1 MTDTDIVAYIVDRFE
16 GSAVTHDPDDRGGV
30 TRFGITL
37 PTLQQVK
44 PEATAGD
51 VWALTRDE
59 ALNIYLE
66 LFVFRPG
73 FYQIA
78 DWRLRLACVDAAI
91 HSGPR
96 RAQEW
101 LQAAVGAQVDG
112 VAGRDT
118 YAKVAS
124 TDAVTARERLI
135 ASRLRHLG
143 HLITRDVRQAKFAK
157 GWLTRVG
164 TILEAA

>member
-1 MTDTDIVAYIVDRFE
+1 MTDLEIVDYIVERFE
-16 GSAVTHDPDDRGGV
+16 GSAATNDPDDRGGV

-37 PTLQQVK
+37 NTLKQVR
-44 PEATAGD
+44 PEASAGD
-51 VWALTRDE
+51 VWALSRDE
-59 ALNIYLE
+59 ALSIYLD
-66 LFVFRPG
+66 LYVFRPG
-73 FYQIA
+73 FHQIT

-112 VAGRDT
+112 IAGRDT

-124 TDAVTARERLI
+124 ADPVRARERVL
-135 ASRLRHLG
+135 AARLRHLG
-143 HLITRDVRQAKFAK
+143 NLITRDVRQAKFAK
-157 GWLTRVG
+157 GWLARVG
-164 TILEAA
+164 TVLEAA

>member
-1 MTDTDIVAYIVDRFE
+1 MTDLEIVDFIVEHFE
-16 GSAVTHDPDDRGGV
+16 GSVATNDPDDRGGV

-37 PTLQQVK
+37 PTLKQVR

-51 VWALTRDE
+51 VWALSRDE
-59 ALNIYLE
+59 ALNIYLD
-66 LFVFRPG
+66 LYVFRPG
-73 FYQIA
+73 FHQIA
-78 DWRLRLACVDAAI
+78 DWRLRLACVDAAV

-112 VAGRDT
+112 IAGRDT

-124 TDAVTARERLI
+124 ADQPMAAKKVI

-143 HLITRDVRQAKFAK
+143 NLITRDVRQAKFAK
-157 GWLTRVG
+157 GWLNRVG
-164 TILEAA
+164 AVLEAA